1 MKEEERITR
10 DVDRIMADLDN
21 IPIESPSPFLAE
33 RIASK
38 LESEG
43 KLATFRLLSGWLRPV
58 LIGAMVVFNI
68 VLSYL
73 ALTQSAKALDQ
84 RIEAL
89 DRMAAEYVMSS
100 SDDPFSNP
108 ETRKEQ

>member
-10 DVDRIMADLDN
+10 DIDRIMADLDN
-21 IPIESPSPFLAE
+21 IPLESPSPFLAE

-38 LESEG
+38 LQSEG
-43 KLATFRLLSGWLRPV
+43 KLATFRPLSGRLRPV
-58 LIGAMVVFNI
+58 FIGAMVILNI
-68 VLSYL
+68 VLCYL
-73 ALTQSAKALDQ
+73 ALAESAKALDQ

-100 SDDPFSNP
+100 SDDPFSN
-108 ETRKEQ
+108 R